1 MNRQHFNQI
10 RQAPAGKNAKDRV
23 YVGLAASFHDPA
35 IALVT
40 PDGRPVFAEST
51 ERALQS
57 KRAFNCPPDDLV
69 RAPRLLQ
76 DYFPNTTEI
85 VVGVSWSNEFL
96 SGLNAGLLAQLAP
109 PSGARDDW
117 KGKLEWPLPH
127 PLGLST
133 GLRNSVSLAGLNIW
147 ASNRVEGKVSIRRF
161 DHHLTHAANAACT
174 SPFTESAVA
183 VVDGYGEGDSVAFF
197 HYEGGRLAKLDTQSR
212 QMGDGASEADSLG
225 MFYARICVLCGFD
238 PLAGEEWKVMG
249 LAAYG
254 QPDKYLCDLLR
265 PMLRVNGMHLERGC
279 YPDAL
284 RLNLDR
290 VHRFAREAG
299 DDPLARADLAASG
312 QHVFEEKL
320 AELLGNLY
328 ARCPSENLAFAGGCA
343 LNSSFNGKL
352 SQVTPFSQLHVP
364 CAPADDGNALGAA
377 FVACM
382 DDGVAIAADKERADP
397 YLGSTIEPSA
407 LERLVRFGGISR
419 LTHAPSGTIARTAS
433 LLAAGKIVAWVQGRA
448 EFGPR
453 ALGNRS
459 ILADPRPPDM
469 QDRINRLVKF
479 RERFR
484 PFAPS
489 ILDEAGP
496 DYFEDY
502 RSTRYMERTLRFR
515 PDARHRVPGVV
526 HVDGTGRLQSVRQEW
541 NPRFHALLTEF
552 RVLTGI
558 PILLN
563 TSLNVMGKPIV
574 HSLED
579 CLGVFLT
586 TGIDALVV
594 EDVLME
600 K

>member
-1 MNRQHFNQI
+1 MNRQELKRT
-10 RQAPAGKNAKDRV
+10 RQPAGKDAADRV
-23 YVGLAASFHDPA
+23 YVGLAATLHDPA
-35 IALVT
+35 IALVA

-69 RAPRLLQ
+69 RAPRLLHE
-76 DYFPNTTEI
+76 YFPNTTEI
-85 VVGVSWSNEFL
+85 VAAVSWSSEFL
-96 SGLNAGLLAQLAP
+96 SALDASLLAQRAP
-109 PSGARDDW
+109 PAGARSDW
-117 KGKLEWPLPH
+117 TGKAEWPLPH
-127 PLGLST
+127 PWGLST
-133 GLRNSVSLAGLNIW
+133 GLRNSVSLAGLNLW
-147 ASNRVEGKVSIRRF
+147 ASSQVAGTVSIRRF

-174 SPFTESAVA
+174 SPFGECAVA
-183 VVDGYGEGDSVAFF
+183 VVDGYGEGESVGFFRYERGKLARLDSQP
-197 HYEGGRLAKLDTQSR
+197 RRT
-212 QMGDGASEADSLG
+212 GDGPIEPESLG
-225 MFYARICVLCGFD
+225 MFYARVCALCGFD
-238 PLAGEEWKVMG
+238 PLAGEEWKAMG

-254 QPDKYLCDLLR
+254 HPDQYLCDLLR
-265 PMLRVNGMHLERGC
+265 PMLRVNGLRLERGC
-279 YPDAL
+279 DRDAL
-284 RLNLDR
+284 RLNLDKAD
-290 VHRFAREAG
+290 RFAREAG
-299 DDPLARADLAASG
+299 DDPFARADLAASG
-312 QHVFEEKL
+312 QLIFEEKL

-343 LNSSFNGKL
+343 LNSTFNGKL
-352 SQVTPFSQLHVP
+352 LQLTPFSRLHVP
-364 CAPADDGNALGAA
+364 SAPADDGNALGAA

-382 DDGVAIAADKERADP
+382 DDGVAIAANKERANP
-397 YLGSTIEPSA
+397 YLGSAIEPDA

-419 LTHAPSGTIARTAS
+419 LTHAPPETVARTAS

-459 ILADPRPPDM
+459 ILADPRSPDM
-469 QDRINRLVKF
+469 QDRINQLVKF

-515 PDARHRVPGVV
+515 TDVRHRVPGVV
-526 HVDGTGRLQSVRQEW
+526 HVDGTGRLQSVRREW

-552 RVLTGI
+552 HALTGV
-558 PILLN
+558 PMLLN
-563 TSLNVMGKPIV
+563 TSLNVMGKPMV

>member
-1 MNRQHFNQI
+1 MNRQPLKRT
-10 RQAPAGKNAKDRV
+10 RQTPAGRDAGDRV
-23 YVGLAASFHDPA
+23 YVGLAATLHDPA
-35 IALVT
+35 IALVA

-76 DYFPNTTEI
+76 KYFPNTTEI
-85 VVGVSWSNEFL
+85 VVAVSWSSRFL
-96 SGLNAGLLAQLAP
+96 SELDASLLAQRA
-109 PSGARDDW
+109 SAVGARSDW
-117 KGKLEWPLPH
+117 TGNVEWPLPH
-127 PLGLST
+127 PLGLLT
-133 GLRNSVSLAGLNIW
+133 GLRNSVSLAGLNLW
-147 ASNRVEGKVSIRRF
+147 ASSKVTGTVSVRRF

-174 SPFTESAVA
+174 SPFDECAVA
-183 VVDGYGEGDSVAFF
+183 VVDGYGEDQSVAFF
-197 HYEGGRLAKLDTQSR
+197 RYEGGRLAKLDSQPRRT
-212 QMGDGASEADSLG
+212 GDGSIELESLG
-225 MFYARICVLCGFD
+225 MFYARVCALCGFD

-254 QPDKYLCDLLR
+254 HPDQHLCDLLR
-265 PMLRVNGMHLERGC
+265 PMLRVNGLRLERGC
-279 YPDAL
+279 DRHTL

-290 VHRFAREAG
+290 AHRFAREAG
-299 DDPLARADLAASG
+299 DDPFARADLAASG
-312 QHVFEEKL
+312 QLVFEEKL
-320 AELLGNLY
+320 AELLANLY
-328 ARCPSENLAFAGGCA
+328 AHCPSENLAFAGGCA
-343 LNSSFNGKL
+343 LNSTFNGKL
-352 SQVTPFSQLHVP
+352 PQLTPFSRLHVP
-364 CAPADDGNALGAA
+364 SAPADDGNALGAA

-382 DDGVAIAADKERADP
+382 EDGVAIAVDNKRADP
-397 YLGSTIEPSA
+397 YLGSTIEPGA

-419 LTHAPSGTIARTAS
+419 LTLAPPETIAHTAS

-459 ILADPRPPDM
+459 ILADPRSPDVK
-469 QDRINRLVKF
+469 DRINQLVKF

-489 ILDEAGP
+489 ILDGSGP
-496 DYFEDY
+496 EYFEDY

-515 PDARHRVPGVV
+515 PDVRDRVSGVV
-526 HVDGTGRLQSVRQEW
+526 HVDGTGRLQSVRYEW

-552 RVLTGI
+552 HAMTGV
-558 PILLN
+558 PLLLN

-594 EDVLME
+594 EDVLFE